1 MFIGIG
7 LPIPELANIPG
18 PSRPGHPS
26 DGYSYG
32 FQFKIEPTE
41 GDLDFSVTM
50 GKGDAGSFD
59 SIVDW
64 GDGTEENLTGS
75 SYTTYSHTYASA
87 GTYIVTINK
96 EVTSSPINYFV
107 NNQTGARLITEVI
120 SWGDNAW
127 YRCPYFSVSGGNT
140 GLKKLPGSGSRLI
153 KADNSQST
161 FFSSAFNGCSE
172 LEEVDASNWDMVTA
186 TGDTFYYTFYQ
197 CSKLAKVKWPKA
209 AKAAGINYTFGQVGT
224 AVPGG
229 CKFEMEGVDWS
240 SGSGSTWIGMFNGSL
255 INEDSDFS
263 NWVWPSSYISSTANW
278 FYGAKMAGSLTNPIL
293 KISGWTTFQGGSL
306 QQWFSGFGGYR
317 QAIKPIIDATGLNTS
332 QVRRYDNMCYYSSIH
347 SIKGLND
354 WTSNTSVFTVANM
367 FVGATN
373 FRFPTGDSDYNFND
387 NFGTNLLNATNTNG
401 VFSYVGSTI
410 IADGGTESEI
420 GDPPNLT
427 NWNLSAGGA
436 MTSFMHGCYFNSIP
450 DFSTMSFPTAT
461 VSYVNFMNG
470 INIIGTVNK
479 LVLNNV
485 NGARPSSMQQAFSSA
500 RINEYEFPDTWDFSN
515 NTSFSNMFYYA
526 GEQPTDTA
534 VPSWRNIRVEFP
546 NNLDFGSVTTA
557 VNMFVGQDSSITN
570 ETPFIN
576 GQANNFIRAWRDTR
590 ATGTALNVKIGDSM
604 ITEAPSLVRADLD
617 YLVNTLGWTVT
628 VSATDSPMPF
638 TYPVYD
644 VDPSVY
650 PTLNATIVTS
660 GGTFTATGDLNNH
673 INSSTGSIDAS
684 AATAGTYTVRYTL
697 TDGYYVEVEIIIQ

>member
-7 LPIPELANIPG
+7 KSLPQIADLPG

-32 FQFKIEPTE
+32 FQFKLEPTAE
-41 GDLDFSVTM
+41 NLDFTFRAGRSLNLFYDSV
-50 GKGDAGSFD
+50 
-59 SIVDW
+59 IDW
-64 GDGTEENLTGS
+64 GDGTEENITGQGGPIQF
-75 SYTTYSHTYASA
+75 SHTYTSG

-96 EVTSSPINYFV
+96 EVTSLPIDIFQNID
-107 NNQTGARLITEVI
+107 TGSNLVTEVI
-120 SWGDNAW
+120 SWGDNSW
-127 YRCPYFSVSGGNT
+127 YKIPYFYGST
-140 GLKKLPGSGSRLI
+140 GLKKLPDSGSRLI
-153 KADNSQST
+153 KADNSPNS
-161 FFSSAFNGCSE
+161 FFSSGFNQCLE
-172 LEEVDASNWDMVTA
+172 LEEVDASNWDMVTT
-186 TGDTFYYTFYQ
+186 TGDTFYYTFFK
-197 CSKLAKVKWPKA
+197 CAKIAKIKWPKA
-209 AKAAGINYTFGQVGT
+209 AKPVAMNYTFSQVGT
-224 AVPGG
+224 AVTSG

-240 SGSGSTWIGMFNGSL
+240 SGSGSQWSGLFSGAL
-255 INEDSDFS
+255 INEESDFS
-263 NWVWPSSYISSTANW
+263 NWVFPSTYISNTSNW

-293 KISGWTTFQGGSL
+293 KMSGWTTFQGGSFL
-306 QQWFSGFGGYR
+306 NFFSGFGGYR
-317 QAIKPIIDATGLNTS
+317 QAIKPIIDTTGLNTS
-332 QVRRYDNMCYYSSIH
+332 SVTRYDSMFYYSSIH

-354 WTSNTSVFTVANM
+354 WTSSTSVFTIAAM
-367 FVGATN
+367 FVGATSL
-373 FRFPTGDSDYNFND
+373 RFPAGDPNYNFSD
-387 NFGTNLLNATNTNG
+387 SFGINLLNATNTNNT
-401 VFSYVGSTI
+401 FAYVGSTI
-410 IADGGTESEI
+410 ILDGEPSSEI
-420 GDPPNLT
+420 GDPPNIT
-427 NWNLSAGGA
+427 NWNLSSGGSMA
-436 MTSFMHGCYFNSIP
+436 SWLHGCYFNSIP

-461 VSYVNFMNG
+461 VAYNNFMNG
-470 INIIGTVNK
+470 VNIIGTVDK
-479 LVLNNV
+479 LVLNNA

-515 NTSFSNMFYYA
+515 TTSFSNTFYYA

-546 NNLDFGSVTTA
+546 TNLDFGNVTTA
-557 VNMFVGQDSSITN
+557 LNMFVGQDSSITN
-570 ETPFIN
+570 ETPFVN

-590 ATGTALNVKIGDSM
+590 ATGAALNVKIGDSM

-684 AATAGTYTVRYTL
+684 GATAGTYTVRYTL
-697 TDGYYVEVEIIIQ
+697 IDGYYVEVEIIIQ